1 MAKPAAAR
9 QLSGFHQIVYLKPIK
24 TRDARE
30 IKVRKEIR
38 LNAFDMNCVGHL
50 SPGLWTHPRDHS
62 ENYLDLN
69 YWIDLAKIL
78 ERGKFDGKV
87 RGSLSFS
94 QNPEQQPKRYL
105 HSIRQMGGVI
115 PCSNPVCRR
124 GGFAIDGVLLAM
136 RQSGEIER
144 EGSVPCGGDEGSPKG
159 QRRGSCCGNRVRYR
173 LTVKYKTK

>member
-1 MAKPAAAR
+1 MGEPMDRSRRVFYSQRPFDEAFP
-9 QLSGFHQIVYLKPIK
+9 GVE
-24 TRDARE
+24 DADVE
-30 IKVRKEIR
+30 Y
-38 LNAFDMNCVGHL
+38 
-50 SPGLWTHPRDHS
+50 S
-62 ENYLDLN
+62 
-69 YWIDLAKIL
+69 